1 MNIFEIENL
10 IKKIENEDIQFP
22 RACKPKGYEG
32 IKTCKD
38 KESENEWVKIKRQTI
53 PEYDFELD
61 NTISALVY
69 NIENQVAR
77 DNGEF
82 IGSWFYEMLDKY
94 GVKKD
99 ELLERVSMRVT
110 GDTNHIFVDGYY
122 AFSFTYG
129 IDWAENGQSYTTWI
143 QPEYF
148 SEMSGGIL

>member
-1 MNIFEIENL
+1 MNIFETETI
-10 IKKIENEDIQFP
+10 IKEIENEDIRFP

-38 KESENEWVKIKRQTI
+38 KELENEWVKIKRQTI
-53 PEYDFELD
+53 PKYDFKLND
-61 NTISALVY
+61 TISALVY

-148 SEMSGGIL
+148 SEISGGIL